1 MVCFTSLPEL
11 LWRPGQLTRRYIAGE
26 RAKFVSPLAL
36 FLFSVFLLLADF
48 ESIGGPVPFRASV
61 VRDGKMLSPAEVTRD
76 LQAASARAANLQ
88 RQLAAIPAGDKR
100 APELQAQLS
109 DAQEEAAGLAAA
121 DRINGGSTPIRTLK
135 EVHAAT
141 GWAALDRRIEE
152 AAADPPLLAVK
163 LEANAHKFAWALI
176 PLSVPFLWLTFA
188 WRREYRLYDHTIF
201 ISYALSLV
209 MLLLVAMSCLSALGV
224 STGWALIL
232 IPIHQYR
239 QLRGAY
245 RITRMGA
252 LWRTV
257 WLLISAQIVLSIFAV
272 ILIGSGLMA

>member
-1 MVCFTSLPEL
+1 
-11 LWRPGQLTRRYIAGE
+11 
-26 RAKFVSPLAL
+26 
-36 FLFSVFLLLADF
+36 
-48 ESIGGPVPFRASV
+48 V
-61 VRDGKMLSPAEVTRD
+61 VRNGKLLSPAEVTRD
-76 LQAASARAANLQ
+76 LEDARSRTANLQ
-88 RQLAAIPAGDKR
+88 QQLAAVPAGDKR
-100 APELQAQLS
+100 AAKLQAELS
-109 DAQEEAAGLAAA
+109 DAQSETAALAAA
-121 DRINGGSTPIRTLK
+121 DGINGGLPATSTLK
-135 EVHAAT
+135 QVHADT
-141 GWAALDRRIEE
+141 GWATLDRRIEE

-176 PLSVPFLWLTFA
+176 PLSVPFLWLSFA

-209 MLLLVAMSCLSALGV
+209 LLLLVAMSCLSALGV
-224 STGWALIL
+224 PTGWALIL

-245 RITRMGA
+245 RISRMGA

-257 WLLISAQIVLSIFAV
+257 WLQLSAQIVLSIFAV